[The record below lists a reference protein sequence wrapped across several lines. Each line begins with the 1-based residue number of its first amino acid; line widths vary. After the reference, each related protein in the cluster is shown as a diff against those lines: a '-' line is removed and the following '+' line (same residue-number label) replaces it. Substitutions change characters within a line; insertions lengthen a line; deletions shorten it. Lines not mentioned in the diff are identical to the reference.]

1 MRARPMRSLPIL
13 APLAGLVLF
22 AGLLLAG
29 GCGSNGSRSEASQT
43 YPALSGAGETTA
55 EIRGTVVDAL
65 TGVPVAGA
73 SIEGPAGARATSDEH
88 GRFHLTGLPVGA
100 EGDLVA
106 RSKQGGEAH
115 NPLRP
120 LRSGTLEVVLRLRK
134 P

>member
-1 MRARPMRSLPIL
+1 MCARSNRSLPIL
-13 APLAGLVLF
+13 AAIAGSLLV
-22 AGLLLAG
+22 A
-29 GCGSNGSRSEASQT
+29 GCGSNGSRSEASQP

-65 TGVPVAGA
+65 SGAPVAGV

-88 GRFHLTGLPVGA
+88 GRFHLSGLPVGA
-100 EGDLVA
+100 EGELVA
-106 RSKQGGEAH
+106 RSKQGMEAR

>member
-1 MRARPMRSLPIL
+1 MRAQPMRSLPIL
-13 APLAGLVLF
+13 ALF

-29 GCGSNGSRSEASQT
+29 GCGSNGSRSEASQS

-65 TGVPVAGA
+65 SGAPVAGA

-100 EGDLVA
+100 EGELVA
-106 RSKQGGEAH
+106 RSKQGAEAH

>member
-1 MRARPMRSLPIL
+1 MRSSSSRSLPI
-13 APLAGLVLF
+13 F
-22 AGLLLAG
+22 AVCAALLLAG
-29 GCGSNGSRSEASQT
+29 AGGSNGSKSAESQT

-55 EIRGTVVDAL
+55 EIRGTVIDAL

>member
-1 MRARPMRSLPIL
+1 MNARTLRTLPIL
-13 APLAGLVLF
+13 AVLAGLLC
-22 AGLLLAG
+22 AGA
-29 GCGSNGSRSEASQT
+29 CGSNGSRSGESQT
-43 YPALSGAGETTA
+43 YPALAGAGEMTA

-106 RSKQGGEAH
+106 RSKQGAEAR